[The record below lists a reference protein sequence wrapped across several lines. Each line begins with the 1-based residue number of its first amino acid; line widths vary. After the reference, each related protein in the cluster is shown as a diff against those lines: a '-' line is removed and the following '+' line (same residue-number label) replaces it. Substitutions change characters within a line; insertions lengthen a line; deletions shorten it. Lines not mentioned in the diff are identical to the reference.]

1 MSKYNYKTKAHRLE
15 NQSWIVKGVC
25 HKGPLD
31 GEWFSSHSIRIGW
44 KDEGYYQRT
53 NRCVGNKYIYQW
65 ISHEEI
71 STQQKVEKE
80 RTKERN
86 EKVQRL
92 RSGIADSN
100 SDSR

>member
-1 MSKYNYKTKAHRLE
+1 MKSYISKHVDFEE
-15 NQSWIVKGVC
+15 NQSWPARGVC
-25 HKGPLD
+25 LEGPLD
-31 GEWFSSHSIRIGW
+31 GRWFSSSSIRIGW

-53 NRCVGNKYIYQW
+53 NRFVGTKYIYQW

-71 STQQKVEKE
+71 NRQQQEEQE
-80 RTKERN
+80 RTKERD
-86 EKVQRL
+86 EKVQRI